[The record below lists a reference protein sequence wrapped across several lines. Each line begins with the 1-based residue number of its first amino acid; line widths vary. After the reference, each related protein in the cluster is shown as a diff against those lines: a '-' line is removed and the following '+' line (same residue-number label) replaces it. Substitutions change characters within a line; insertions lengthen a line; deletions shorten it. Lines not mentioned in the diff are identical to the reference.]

1 MPNHHIAE
9 GETWAQALRRA
20 QAESRSSSNGR
31 DRQPLPAVV
40 RALLDGVV
48 GAASWRARCYARR
61 PAATV
66 AVNDLEKR
74 RLVVRRTNPDNRR
87 CKIVSMTVAGR
98 DVVGALEAIDDPAPA
113 GLAALNDDDLT
124 VQLDVMNRLAEQLR
138 ADGRAKAEEDARRIV
153 ENARREIE
161 AERQKALDSVRAE
174 VADLVVAATERVI
187 GESLDI
193 TRQRQ
198 LIERAISEV
207 TSDGRGRG

>member
-1 MPNHHIAE
+1 MTLTVFLASAGLLDLSLSFLVEIVAFLAMIAILARWVYPRVIAAAEGRQRQIAE
-9 GETWAQALRRA
+9 QLEAAERARHEAEQRLKDAEAEVQKARA
-20 QAESRSSSNGR
+20 QSAEIIE
-31 DRQPLPAVV
+31 
-40 RALLDGVV
+40 
-48 GAASWRARCYARR
+48 GA
-61 PAATV
+61 
-66 AVNDLEKR
+66 
-74 RLVVRRTNPDNRR
+74 
-87 CKIVSMTVAGR
+87 
-98 DVVGALEAIDDPAPA
+98 
-113 GLAALNDDDLT
+113 
-124 VQLDVMNRLAEQLR
+124 NRLAEQLR

-198 LIERAISEV
+198 LIQRAISEV

>member
-1 MPNHHIAE
+1 MTLTVFLASAGLLDLSLSFLVEIVAFLAMIAILARWVYPRVIAAAEGRQRQIAE
-9 GETWAQALRRA
+9 QLEAAERARHEAEQRLKDAEAEVQKARA
-20 QAESRSSSNGR
+20 QSAEIIE
-31 DRQPLPAVV
+31 
-40 RALLDGVV
+40 
-48 GAASWRARCYARR
+48 GA
-61 PAATV
+61 
-66 AVNDLEKR
+66 
-74 RLVVRRTNPDNRR
+74 
-87 CKIVSMTVAGR
+87 
-98 DVVGALEAIDDPAPA
+98 
-113 GLAALNDDDLT
+113 
-124 VQLDVMNRLAEQLR
+124 NRLAEQLR

>member
-1 MPNHHIAE
+1 MTLTVFLAAAGLLDLSLSFLVEIIAFLAMIGILARWVYPRVIAAAEGRQRQIAE
-9 GETWAQALRRA
+9 QLEAAERARKEAEQRLKDAEAEVQKARA
-20 QAESRSSSNGR
+20 QSAEIIE
-31 DRQPLPAVV
+31 
-40 RALLDGVV
+40 
-48 GAASWRARCYARR
+48 GA
-61 PAATV
+61 
-66 AVNDLEKR
+66 NK
-74 RLVVRRTNPDNRR
+74 
-87 CKIVSMTVAGR
+87 
-98 DVVGALEAIDDPAPA
+98 
-113 GLAALNDDDLT
+113 
-124 VQLDVMNRLAEQLR
+124 LAEQLR

-174 VADLVVAATERVI
+174 VANLVVAATERVI

>member
-1 MPNHHIAE
+1 MTLTVFLAAAGLLDLSLSFLVEIVAFLAMILILARWVYPRVIAAAEGRQRQIAE
-9 GETWAQALRRA
+9 QLEAAEKARKEAEQRLKDAEAEVQKARA
-20 QAESRSSSNGR
+20 QSAEIIE
-31 DRQPLPAVV
+31 
-40 RALLDGVV
+40 
-48 GAASWRARCYARR
+48 GA
-61 PAATV
+61 
-66 AVNDLEKR
+66 
-74 RLVVRRTNPDNRR
+74 
-87 CKIVSMTVAGR
+87 
-98 DVVGALEAIDDPAPA
+98 
-113 GLAALNDDDLT
+113 
-124 VQLDVMNRLAEQLR
+124 NRLAEQLR

-207 TSDGRGRG
+207 TSNGRGRG

>member
-1 MPNHHIAE
+1 MTLTVFLAAAGLLDLSLSFLVEIIAFLAMIAILARWVYPRVIAAAEGRQRQIAE
-9 GETWAQALRRA
+9 QLEAAERARKEAEQRLKDAEAEVQKARA
-20 QAESRSSSNGR
+20 QSAEIIE
-31 DRQPLPAVV
+31 
-40 RALLDGVV
+40 
-48 GAASWRARCYARR
+48 GA
-61 PAATV
+61 
-66 AVNDLEKR
+66 
-74 RLVVRRTNPDNRR
+74 
-87 CKIVSMTVAGR
+87 
-98 DVVGALEAIDDPAPA
+98 
-113 GLAALNDDDLT
+113 
-124 VQLDVMNRLAEQLR
+124 NRLAEQLR

-153 ENARREIE
+153 ENARRDIE